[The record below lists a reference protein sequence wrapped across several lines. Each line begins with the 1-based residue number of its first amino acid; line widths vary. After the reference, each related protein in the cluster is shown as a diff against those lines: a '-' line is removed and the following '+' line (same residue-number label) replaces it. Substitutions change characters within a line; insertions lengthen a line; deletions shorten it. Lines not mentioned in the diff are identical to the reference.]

1 MNAPMTLLQMAG
13 ADLKPASLTDAVLVM
28 VDLQNEYVTGGLPL
42 PGVDAAVAQAAKL
55 LERARAQG
63 AKVVHVAHAG
73 RPGGAFDRADD
84 RGRIISAVEPA
95 PGEQVVEKPRPN
107 AFSGTNLKA
116 VIDSSGRKKL
126 IVTGFMTHMCVSS
139 TVRAALD
146 LGYFSTVVAD
156 ACASRDLPATNGT
169 ALPAATVHQAALAA
183 LSDRFAVVVP
193 GASDIPD

>member
-1 MNAPMTLLQMAG
+1 MSAPMTLLQMTG
-13 ADLKPASLTDAVLVM
+13 ADLTPASMTDAALVM
-28 VDLQNEYVTGGLPL
+28 VDLQNEDVTGGLPL
-42 PGVDAAVAQAAKL
+42 PGVDAAVTQAAEL

-63 AKVVHVAHAG
+63 TTVIHVAHAG
-73 RPGGAFDRADD
+73 RPGGAFDRADA
-84 RGRIISAVEPA
+84 RGQIISAVEPA

-116 VIDSSGRKKL
+116 VVDSSGRKKL

-156 ACASRDLPATNGT
+156 ACASRDLPGTNGA
-169 ALPAATVHQAALAA
+169 ALPAATIHEAALAA

-193 GASDIPD
+193 RASDIPD

>member
-1 MNAPMTLLQMAG
+1 MNAPLTLLQMAG
-13 ADLKPASLTDAVLVM
+13 ADPKPASLAEAALVM
-28 VDLQNEYVTGGLPL
+28 IDLQNEYVTGGLPL
-42 PGVDAAVAQAAKL
+42 PGVDAAVAQAAQL

-73 RPGGAFDRADD
+73 KPGGAFDRAAE
-84 RGRIISAVEPA
+84 RGRIIAAVAPA

-116 VIDSSGRKKL
+116 VIDASGRKKL

-139 TVRAALD
+139 TVRAAVD

-156 ACASRDLPATNGT
+156 ACASRDLPATNGAT
-169 ALPAATVHQAALAA
+169 LPAATVHQAALAA
-183 LSDRFAVVVP
+183 LSDRFAVIVP
-193 GASDIPD
+193 AAGDVPN